1 MAPSILIC
9 WSVMSSFVLRRGKNN
24 MKLYRVEREAWAG
37 TTSMLQSCPKEV
49 LNVLLQFRSSTVQL
63 REMGFKASKFLQQ
76 EKSPTNCT
84 RGLSFNKSFIPEFR
98 TRRMWKNDEVVE
110 NFDTVDKSESLFW
123 KYDLYVIQVEV
134 YPETYQKSLKP
145 SNKIP

>member
-1 MAPSILIC
+1 
-9 WSVMSSFVLRRGKNN
+9 
-24 MKLYRVEREAWAG
+24 
-37 TTSMLQSCPKEV
+37 
-49 LNVLLQFRSSTVQL
+49 
-63 REMGFKASKFLQQ
+63 
-76 EKSPTNCT
+76 
-84 RGLSFNKSFIPEFR
+84 
-98 TRRMWKNDEVVE
+98 MWKNDEVVE